1 MRFVLRIIF
10 ENQFVSLLSNDR
22 SSPRDHWR
30 VQRAKDT
37 ADSTPDGL
45 DEEWGLEGTTRNGVA
60 RKMNRG
66 SNDSDSTV

>member
-10 ENQFVSLLSNDR
+10 ENQFVSLLSYDR

-37 ADSTPDGL
+37 PTLRRMDWTRSGDSREPLVMGL
-45 DEEWGLEGTTRNGVA
+45 PA
-60 RKMNRG
+60 K
-66 SNDSDSTV
+66 